1 MIPQPGGEPHASAAA
16 GAGAGAGRAPAL
28 VVQDSRKQDAGAQ
41 DVGAQ
46 EEGEQRFTIEEAVAR
61 AQVAHRKGHLDLA
74 ERIYRAV
81 LELRPDE
88 VDALHFLGVLM
99 HQRGHSADAVDLIR
113 RAIALA
119 PAAPGPWNNL
129 GNVLLESARVDEA
142 IEAYRA
148 CLALRPDF
156 AEAHNNLGTI
166 HRSRGEWEL
175 AEAAYQR
182 ALEAAGAGQPGTP
195 AAGGATTAA
204 HPVMADAYNNLASL
218 MLAQHRHR
226 EAVGYACRTI
236 IVSPG
241 HASARKLLGLA
252 HYMLGE
258 LDKAA
263 AVYRDWL
270 AEEPGNPVALH
281 HLAACTGEA
290 VPSRAADAYVEATF
304 DAFAASFDSRLE
316 HLCYRAPQL
325 IADALAS
332 VLGAPFGNLD
342 IVDAG
347 CGTGLCG
354 PLVRAWARSLSGVDL
369 SAQMLQRAALRGAY
383 DHMHKA
389 ELGAWLD
396 GHPETWDVVLS
407 ADTLCYF
414 GDLGDVLAA
423 AQGALRGGGWLV
435 FTVEALLDDGAE
447 AAFRLRP
454 HGRYAHGRDHVV
466 AALGAAGFEVPSI
479 SQQAL
484 RNEGGEPVAGWLV
497 CARKP

>member
-1 MIPQPGGEPHASAAA
+1 VIPQPGGEPHAAVAAA
-16 GAGAGAGRAPAL
+16 AGAGRAP
-28 VVQDSRKQDAGAQ
+28 GA
-41 DVGAQ
+41 V
-46 EEGEQRFTIEEAVAR
+46 EEGEHRPDGCDQDETEQRFTIEEAVAR
-61 AQVAHRKGHLDLA
+61 AQVAHRRGQLDVA

-129 GNVLLESARVDEA
+129 GNVLLESARTDEA
-142 IEAYRA
+142 VEAYRA

-166 HRSRGEWEL
+166 HRSRGEWAL

-182 ALEAAGAGQPGTP
+182 ALEAASEE
-195 AAGGATTAA
+195 AGGAAADGSTTSIY
-204 HPVMADAYNNLASL
+204 PVTADAYNNLASL

-226 EAVGYACRTI
+226 EAVGYACRAI

-304 DAFAASFDSRLE
+304 DAFAASFDARLE
-316 HLCYRAPQL
+316 HLHYRAPQL

-332 VLGAPFGNLD
+332 VRGAPMANLD
-342 IVDAG
+342 ILDAG

-354 PLVRAWARSLSGVDL
+354 PLVRPWARSLSGVDL
-369 SAQMLQRAALRGAY
+369 SAQMLQRAAQRGAY
-383 DHMHKA
+383 DHLHKA
-389 ELGAWLD
+389 ELTAWLGD
-396 GHPETWDVVLS
+396 HRAQWDVVLS

-423 AQGALRGGGWLV
+423 AQGALRAGGWLL
-435 FTVEALLDDGAE
+435 FTVEALLEDGAE
-447 AAFRLRP
+447 ATLRLRP
-454 HGRYAHGRDHVV
+454 HGRYVHGRAHVV
-466 AALGAAGFEVPSI
+466 AALSAAGFEAPSI
-479 SQQAL
+479 AQQAL

>member
-1 MIPQPGGEPHASAAA
+1 MIPQRGGEPHAPAAAAA
-16 GAGAGAGRAPAL
+16 GAGKAPAA
-28 VVQDSRKQDAGAQ
+28 V
-41 DVGAQ
+41 
-46 EEGEQRFTIEEAVAR
+46 EEGERRPDEPNRDETEQRFTLEEAVAR
-61 AQVAHRKGHLDLA
+61 AQVAHRKGHLDVA

-81 LELRPDE
+81 LALRPDA

-99 HQRGHSADAVDLIR
+99 HQRGLSADAVALIR

-129 GNVLLESARVDEA
+129 GNVLLESARIEEA

-166 HRSRGEWEL
+166 HRSRGEWVL

-182 ALEAAGAGQPGTP
+182 ALEAAGGAAGTP
-195 AAGGATTAA
+195 AAGGPTTAA
-204 HPVMADAYNNLASL
+204 HPVMADAYNNLAGL
-218 MLAQHRHR
+218 MMAQHRHR
-226 EAVGYACRTI
+226 EAVGYACRAI

-304 DAFAASFDSRLE
+304 DAFAASFDARLE
-316 HLCYRAPQL
+316 HLRYRAPQL

-332 VLGAPFGNLD
+332 VLGAPQAKLD
-342 IVDAG
+342 ILDAG

-354 PLVRAWARSLSGVDL
+354 PLVRPWARSLSGVDL
-369 SAQMLQRAALRGAY
+369 SAQMLQRAAQRSTY
-383 DHMHKA
+383 DQLDKA
-389 ELGAWLD
+389 ELTVWLD
-396 GHPETWDVVLS
+396 SHRARWDVVLS

-414 GDLGDVLAA
+414 GDLGDVLVA
-423 AQGALRGGGWLV
+423 AQGALRAGGWLL
-435 FTVEALLDDGAE
+435 FTVEALLEDGAE
-447 AAFRLRP
+447 ADFRLRP
-454 HGRYAHGRDHVV
+454 HGRYVHGGAHVE
-466 AALGAAGFEVPSI
+466 AALRAAGFEAPSI
-479 SQQAL
+479 AQQAL
-484 RNEGGEPVAGWLV
+484 RNEGGEPVVGWLV